1 VLGAESWADSL
12 VHALG
17 GQLDPWGYVLVFA
30 AAAAESAAFT
40 GLIVPGETI
49 MLLAGFLCWRG
60 DLDLATTM
68 ACAVSG
74 AIIGDSI
81 GYEIGRHLGSHIH
94 NSRIGR
100 WVGRDRWER
109 ARRYLRQKGGR
120 AVFFGRFIGILRA
133 LVPAV
138 AGDAGLPYPR
148 FLAFNAAGGLIWGI
162 LHVGIGYI
170 AGDSY
175 RAVERQV
182 GRASWVLL
190 LTLVVGGAL
199 LWIARRRRRS
209 SEEES

>member
-1 VLGAESWADSL
+1 
-12 VHALG
+12 
-17 GQLDPWGYVLVFA
+17 
-30 AAAAESAAFT
+30 
-40 GLIVPGETI
+40 
-49 MLLAGFLCWRG
+49 M
-60 DLDLATTM
+60 
-68 ACAVSG
+68 
-74 AIIGDSI
+74 
-81 GYEIGRHLGSHIH
+81 
-94 NSRIGR
+94 
-100 WVGRDRWER
+100 GRDRWER